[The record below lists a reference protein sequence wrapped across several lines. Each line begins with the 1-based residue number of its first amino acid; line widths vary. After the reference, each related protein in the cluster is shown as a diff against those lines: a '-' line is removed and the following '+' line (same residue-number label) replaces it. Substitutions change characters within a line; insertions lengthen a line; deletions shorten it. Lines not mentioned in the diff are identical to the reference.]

1 MNLVEAIHAF
11 KTGRT
16 KKAHLKCPAHGG
28 NKRKLEVSRG
38 RNGNVLVKCWTGC
51 LTESVL
57 AAEGLRWA
65 DICGNDAS
73 PTGRAGQ
80 SIAPPVEAED
90 PSKAEQRA
98 AWPKLIEPTAGDLG
112 QIATLRGLGI
122 EGLRLAVNRGILR
135 VAMHHGHRSWIV
147 TDSARMAAQARRLDG
162 EPWRVGEGS
171 PKALTLPGSIG
182 AWPVGVAA
190 FKPEHRCVLVC
201 EGGPDLLAGFHFIAA
216 EGCEVN
222 ASAVAMMGA
231 SCRIR
236 ESELHQFEGRRVRIC
251 EQADKVGREATQ
263 DWARQL
269 HPHVERLDAI
279 RFDGLRQAD
288 GNPVKDLNDL
298 CRIHADDFEANR
310 WTWEVIP

>member
-1 MNLVEAIHAF
+1 
-11 KTGRT
+11 
-16 KKAHLKCPAHGG
+16 
-28 NKRKLEVSRG
+28 
-38 RNGNVLVKCWTGC
+38 
-51 LTESVL
+51 
-57 AAEGLRWA
+57 
-65 DICGNDAS
+65 
-73 PTGRAGQ
+73 
-80 SIAPPVEAED
+80 
-90 PSKAEQRA
+90 
-98 AWPKLIEPTAGDLG
+98 
-112 QIATLRGLGI
+112 LGI

-135 VAMHHGHRSWIV
+135 VAMHHGHRAWIV
-147 TDSARMAAQARRLDG
+147 TDSARMAAQARRIDG

-171 PKALTLPGSIG
+171 PKALTLPSSIG

-190 FKPEHRCVLVC
+190 LKPEHRAVLLC

-216 EGCEVN
+216 EGREAN

-236 ESELHQFEGRRVRIC
+236 ESELHRFEGRRVRIC

-288 GNPVKDLNDL
+288 GKPVEDLNDL
-298 CRIHADDFEANR
+298 CRIHADDFEGNR